1 MSTATLVFHT
11 LDVFTERAYTGN
23 PLAVV
28 LGADGLRDSQM
39 QRIASEFNLS
49 ETVFVCAPR
58 TPGALATARIFTP
71 TRELPFAGHP
81 TVGTACLLADLGL
94 VPAAAPRLLLDE
106 GVGPVPVELRRQAGQ
121 PWFAQL
127 TTAVLPETRPWDGDA
142 AEIAAVLGLEAGGLH
157 SAGDRPRQA
166 SCGNPFLL
174 VPVQQPELLSAISL
188 DTARC
193 RALLAGTWAHALY
206 VYARG
211 YEDGEL
217 RARMFAPDLGVGE
230 DPATGSAAVALAGA
244 LALEA
249 PEPDADLRWT
259 IHQGVEMGRPSQL
272 YAEASKRGGKVVAVR
287 VGGYAVRVSE
297 GRIQVPT

>member
-1 MSTATLVFHT
+1 MSTLAFHT

-28 LGADGLRDSQM
+28 LDADGLKDWQM

-49 ETVFVCAPR
+49 ETVFVCQPR

-71 TRELPFAGHP
+71 ARELPFAGHP
-81 TVGTACLLADLGL
+81 TVGSACLLADLGL
-94 VPAAAPRLLLDE
+94 VPAGASRLVLDE
-106 GVGPVPVELRRQAGQ
+106 GVGPVAVELRHEAGQ

-127 TTAVLPETRPWDGDA
+127 TAAVAPETRPWDGDF
-142 AEIAAVLGLEAGGLH
+142 AELAAVLGLAPEALG
-157 SAGDRPRQA
+157 SEAEVPRQA
-166 SCGNPFLL
+166 SCGNPFLI
-174 VPVQQPELLSAISL
+174 VPVKQPELLAAISF
-188 DTARC
+188 DAQRA
-193 RALLAGTWAHALY
+193 RALLAGDWAHAIY

-217 RARMFAPDLGVGE
+217 RARMFAPDLGVAE

-249 PEPDADLRWT
+249 AQPEADLRWT

-287 VGGYAVRVSE
+287 VGGYAVRITE
-297 GRIQVPT
+297 GRIQVPA

>member
-1 MSTATLVFHT
+1 MSTLAFHT

-28 LGADGLRDSQM
+28 LDADGLKDWQM

-58 TPGALATARIFTP
+58 TPGAQATARIFTP
-71 TRELPFAGHP
+71 ARELPFAGHP
-81 TVGTACLLADLGL
+81 TVGSACLLADLGL
-94 VPAAAPRLLLDE
+94 VPAGASRLVLDE
-106 GVGPVPVELRRQAGQ
+106 GVGPVAVELRHEAGQ

-127 TTAVLPETRPWDGDA
+127 TAAVAPETRPWDGDF
-142 AEIAAVLGLEAGGLH
+142 AEIAAVLGLTPEALG
-157 SAGDRPRQA
+157 SEAEVPRQA
-166 SCGNPFLL
+166 SCGNPFLI
-174 VPVQQPELLSAISL
+174 VPVKQPELLAAISF
-188 DTARC
+188 DAQRA
-193 RALLAGTWAHALY
+193 RALLAGGWAHAIY

-217 RARMFAPDLGVGE
+217 RARMFAPDLGVAE

-249 PEPDADLRWT
+249 AQPEADLRWT

-287 VGGYAVRVSE
+287 VGGYAVRITE
-297 GRIQVPT
+297 GRIQVPV

>member
-1 MSTATLVFHT
+1 MSSLAFRT
-11 LDVFTERAYTGN
+11 LDVFTARAYTGN

-28 LGADGLRDSQM
+28 LDADGLRDWQM

-49 ETVFVCAPR
+49 ETVFVCQPR

-71 TRELPFAGHP
+71 ARELPFAGHP
-81 TVGTACLLADLGL
+81 TVGCACLLADLGL
-94 VPAAAPRLLLDE
+94 VPAAASRLVLDE
-106 GVGPVPVELRRQAGQ
+106 GVGPVTVELRQEAGQ

-127 TTAVLPETRPWDGDA
+127 TAAVAPETRPWDGDP
-142 AEIAAVLGLEAGGLH
+142 AEIAAVLGLEPDVLGGE
-157 SAGDRPRQA
+157 AEVPRQA
-166 SCGNPFLL
+166 SCGNPFLI
-174 VPVQQPELLSAISL
+174 VPLKQPELLASIRFDSQR
-188 DTARC
+188 AR
-193 RALLAGTWAHALY
+193 RLLADGWAHAIY

-217 RARMFAPDLGVGE
+217 RSRMFAPDLGVAE

-249 PEPDADLRWT
+249 PLLEADLRWT
-259 IHQGVEMGRPSQL
+259 IHQGVEMGRASQL
-272 YAEASKRGGKVVAVR
+272 YAEASKRGGTVVAVR

-297 GRIQVPT
+297 GRIRIPE

>member
-1 MSTATLVFHT
+1 MSTLAFHT

-28 LGADGLRDSQM
+28 LDADGLKDWQM

-49 ETVFVCAPR
+49 ETVFVCQPR

-71 TRELPFAGHP
+71 ARELPFAGHP
-81 TVGTACLLADLGL
+81 TVGSACLLADLGL
-94 VPAAAPRLLLDE
+94 VPAGASRLVLDE
-106 GVGPVPVELRRQAGQ
+106 GVGPVAVELRHEAGQ

-127 TTAVLPETRPWDGDA
+127 TAAVAPETRLWDGDF
-142 AEIAAVLGLEAGGLH
+142 AEIAAVLGLAPEALG
-157 SAGDRPRQA
+157 SEAEVPRQA
-166 SCGNPFLL
+166 SCGNPFLI
-174 VPVQQPELLSAISL
+174 VPVKQPELLAAISF
-188 DTARC
+188 DAHRA
-193 RALLAGTWAHALY
+193 RALLAGGWAHAIY

-217 RARMFAPDLGVGE
+217 RARMFAPDLGVAE

-249 PEPDADLRWT
+249 AQPEADLRWT

-287 VGGYAVRVSE
+287 VGGYAVRITE
-297 GRIQVPT
+297 GRIQVPA

>member
-1 MSTATLVFHT
+1 MRTLAFHT
-11 LDVFTERAYTGN
+11 LDVFTERAYAGN

-28 LGADGLRDSQM
+28 LGADGLADAAM
-39 QRIASEFNLS
+39 QRVAAEFNLS

-71 TRELPFAGHP
+71 ARELPFAGHP
-81 TVGTACLLADLGL
+81 TVGTACLLADLGR
-94 VPAAAPRLLLDE
+94 VPAGASRIVLDE
-106 GVGPVPVELRRQAGQ
+106 GVGPVAVELRREAGK

-127 TTAVLPETRPWDGDA
+127 TTAVAPETRAWDGDP
-142 AEIAAVLGLEAGGLH
+142 AELAAVVGLDAEVLH
-157 SAGDRPRQA
+157 SEGERPRQA

-174 VPVQQPELLSAISL
+174 VPLRQPELLSSIDF
-188 DTARC
+188 DTTRG
-193 RALLAGTWAHALY
+193 RALLAGQWAHAYY

-211 YEDGEL
+211 YEGEL
-217 RARMFAPDLGVGE
+217 RARMFAPDLGVAE

-259 IHQGVEMGRPSQL
+259 LHQGVEMGRPSQL
-272 YAEASKRGGKVVAVR
+272 YAEASKRGGKVIAVR
-287 VGGYAVRVSE
+287 VGGYAVPVTE
-297 GRIQVPT
+297 GSIAIDGLP

>member
-1 MSTATLVFHT
+1 VSTLAFHT

-28 LGADGLRDSQM
+28 LDADGLKDWQM

-71 TRELPFAGHP
+71 ARELPFAGHP
-81 TVGTACLLADLGL
+81 TVGSACLLADLGL
-94 VPAAAPRLLLDE
+94 VPAGASRLVLDE
-106 GVGPVPVELRRQAGQ
+106 GVGPVAVELRREAGQ

-127 TTAVLPETRPWDGDA
+127 TAAVAPETRPWDGDF
-142 AEIAAVLGLEAGGLH
+142 AEIAAVLGLEPEALG
-157 SAGDRPRQA
+157 SEAEAPRQA
-166 SCGNPFLL
+166 SCGNPFLV
-174 VPVQQPELLSAISL
+174 VPVQQPELLAAIRFDSQR
-188 DTARC
+188 ARG
-193 RALLAGTWAHALY
+193 LLAGGWAHAIY

-217 RARMFAPDLGVGE
+217 RARMFAPDLGVAE

-249 PEPDADLRWT
+249 PQPEADLRWT
-259 IHQGVEMGRPSQL
+259 IHQGVEMGRASQL

-287 VGGYAVRVSE
+287 VGGYAVRITE
-297 GRIQVPT
+297 GRIRVPD

>member
-1 MSTATLVFHT
+1 MSKTLAFHT
-11 LDVFTERAYTGN
+11 LDVFTERAYAGN

-28 LGADGLRDSQM
+28 LDADGLSTAQM
-39 QRIASEFNLS
+39 QRVAAEFNLS

-71 TRELPFAGHP
+71 TIEMPFAGHP

-94 VPAAAPRLLLDE
+94 LPAAAPRLVLDE
-106 GVGPVPVELRRQAGQ
+106 GVGPVPIELRREAGK

-127 TTAVLPETRPWDGDA
+127 TTAVAPETRPWDGDP
-142 AEIAAVLGLEAGGLH
+142 AELAAVLGLEADALH
-157 SAGDRPRQA
+157 LAGERPRQA

-174 VPVQQPELLSAISL
+174 VPLRQPELLASIRV
-188 DTARC
+188 DVQRG
-193 RALLAGTWAHALY
+193 RALLAGQWGHAYY
-206 VYARG
+206 VYTRG
-211 YEDGEL
+211 YEGEL
-217 RARMFAPDLGVGE
+217 RARMFAPDLGVAE

-272 YAEASKRGGKVVAVR
+272 YAEASKRGGRVVAVR
-287 VGGYAVRVSE
+287 VGGYAVRITE
-297 GRIQVPT
+297 GRIHVPA

>member
-1 MSTATLVFHT
+1 MSTLAFHT

-28 LGADGLRDSQM
+28 LDADGLKDWQM

-49 ETVFVCAPR
+49 ETVFVCQPR

-71 TRELPFAGHP
+71 ARELPFAGHP
-81 TVGTACLLADLGL
+81 TVGCACLLADLGL
-94 VPAAAPRLLLDE
+94 VPAGVPRLVLDE
-106 GVGPVPVELRRQAGQ
+106 GVGPVAVELRHEAGQ

-127 TTAVLPETRPWDGDA
+127 TAAVAPETRPWDGDF
-142 AEIAAVLGLEAGGLH
+142 AELAAVLGLAPEALG
-157 SAGDRPRQA
+157 SEAEVPRQA
-166 SCGNPFLL
+166 SCGNPFLI
-174 VPVQQPELLSAISL
+174 VPLRQPELLAAISF
-188 DTARC
+188 DAQRG
-193 RALLAGTWAHALY
+193 RALLAGGWAHAVY

-217 RARMFAPDLGVGE
+217 RARMFAPDLGVAE

-249 PEPDADLRWT
+249 AQPEADLRWT
-259 IHQGVEMGRPSQL
+259 IHQGVEMGRSSQL

-287 VGGYAVRVSE
+287 VGGYAVRITE
-297 GRIQVPT
+297 GRIRVPA

>member
-1 MSTATLVFHT
+1 MRAATLAFHT
-11 LDVFTERAYTGN
+11 LDVFTERAYAGN

-28 LGADGLRDSQM
+28 LDADGLKDWQM

-71 TRELPFAGHP
+71 ARELPFAGHP

-94 VPAAAPRLLLDE
+94 ASTGSPRLVLDE
-106 GVGPVPVELRRQAGQ
+106 GVGPVSVELRGDAGQ

-127 TTAVLPETRPWDGDA
+127 TTAVLPETRAWDGDV
-142 AEIAAVLGLEAGGLH
+142 AEIAVTLGLEPEALR
-157 SAGDRPRQA
+157 SAGEPPRQA

-174 VPVQQPELLSAISL
+174 VPVQQPELLSAIRF
-188 DTARC
+188 DAARS
-193 RALLAGTWAHALY
+193 RALLAGAWAHAIY

-217 RARMFAPDLGVGE
+217 RARMFAPDLGVAE

-249 PEPDADLRWT
+249 PEADADLRWT

-297 GRIQVPT
+297 GRIHAPS

>member
-1 MSTATLVFHT
+1 MTTLAFHT
-11 LDVFTERAYTGN
+11 LDVFTEQAYAGN

-28 LGADGLRDSQM
+28 LDADALGTAQM

-71 TRELPFAGHP
+71 ARELPFAGHP
-81 TVGTACLLADLGL
+81 TVGIACLLAELGL
-94 VPAAAPRLLLDE
+94 VPAGAPRLVLDE
-106 GVGPVPVELRRQAGQ
+106 GVGAVAVELRREAGK

-127 TTAVLPETRPWDGDA
+127 TTAVAPETRPWDGDP
-142 AEIAAVLGLEAGGLH
+142 AELAAVLGLEADALH
-157 SAGDRPRQA
+157 LAGERPRQA

-174 VPVQQPELLSAISL
+174 VPLRQPELLSSIAF
-188 DTARC
+188 DVQRG
-193 RALLAGTWAHALY
+193 RALLAGQWGHAYY

-211 YEDGEL
+211 YEGEL
-217 RARMFAPDLGVGE
+217 RARMFAPDLGVAE

-259 IHQGVEMGRPSQL
+259 LHQGVEMGRPSQL
-272 YAEASKRGGKVVAVR
+272 YAEASKRGGRVVAVR
-287 VGGYAVRVSE
+287 VGGYAVRVTE
-297 GRIQVPT
+297 GRMHVPA

>member
-1 MSTATLVFHT
+1 MSTLAFHT

-28 LGADGLRDSQM
+28 LDADGLKDWQM

-71 TRELPFAGHP
+71 ARELPFAGHP
-81 TVGTACLLADLGL
+81 TVGSACLLAELGL
-94 VPAAAPRLLLDE
+94 VPAGAPRLVLDE
-106 GVGPVPVELRRQAGQ
+106 GVGPVAVELRHEAGQ

-127 TTAVLPETRPWDGDA
+127 TAAVAPETRPWDGDF
-142 AEIAAVLGLEAGGLH
+142 AELAAVLGLEPEALN
-157 SAGDRPRQA
+157 SEAEVPRQA
-166 SCGNPFLL
+166 SCGNPFLV
-174 VPVQQPELLSAISL
+174 VPVQQPELLAAIRFDSQR
-188 DTARC
+188 A
-193 RALLAGTWAHALY
+193 RALLAGGWAHAIY

-211 YEDGEL
+211 YEGGEL
-217 RARMFAPDLGVGE
+217 RARMFAPDLGVAE
-230 DPATGSAAVALAGA
+230 DPATGSAAVAIAGA

-249 PEPDADLRWT
+249 APPEADLRWT
-259 IHQGVEMGRPSQL
+259 IHQGVEMGRASQL

-287 VGGYAVRVSE
+287 VGGYAVRITE
-297 GRIQVPT
+297 GHIRVPA